1 MLFSPSGKVMRGRSV
16 FWIHAVS
23 LNCHFYL
30 PTLSSRLIGHLFW
43 DSQTFGLLEK
53 TFLVAAWAEDGNLTG
68 TYREARRA
76 PEDGCVPPLQWE
88 ASDTRTGGT
97 APPYAGMDCS
107 TPSCSKQAQAENWTV
122 FAAPNKKHTPPKF
135 LGDGSQCLERHK
147 INLGNLC
154 TCCDNK
160 HKGCRMDAKPTPG
173 AYQDWRTKIWN

>member
-16 FWIHAVS
+16 FGIRAVS

-43 DSQTFGLLEK
+43 DSQAFGLLEK

-76 PEDGCVPPLQWE
+76 PEDGCVPPSSGKPQPQGQE
-88 ASDTRTGGT
+88 AQHPRMRGLHHTKLLKTGTGWKLNRFSQPQT
-97 APPYAGMDCS
+97 NS
-107 TPSCSKQAQAENWTV
+107 TPPE
-122 FAAPNKKHTPPKF
+122 F
-135 LGDGSQCLERHK
+135 LSDGSHCLERHK
-147 INLGNLC
+147 INLGNSC

-160 HKGCRMDAKPTPG
+160 YKGSRMDAKPTPE